1 MSASY
6 VVIARRYRPQ
16 TFAQVVG
23 QESIVRT
30 IQRAISSNTTS
41 HAYIFSGQRG
51 TGKTTL
57 ARLCAKALNCEHL
70 SEDGEPCNTCT
81 SCLEISESRSI
92 DVQEIDGASNRGID
106 HIRSL
111 TQSTCYV
118 PATSRFKIYIIDEV
132 HMLTKEAFNALLK
145 TLEEPPPLVKFLLAT
160 TEMHKIPPT
169 IQSRCQRFQ
178 LKRLPCEDIVS
189 KLQRIVQ
196 DMGISADPEALV
208 RLATY
213 ADGGLRDAE
222 SLLDQLIA
230 FSDGHISCDILAE
243 VLGLMP
249 KTFFTDLN
257 QAIQTSDLQAAYT
270 LSDAIFYQG
279 KDVGHCIDDIC
290 NHVRTLLLFKLGSP
304 LSSISATATE
314 DEIFRKTSSLLSK
327 EQFIELFNILAE
339 AQRDIKTASS
349 QRFLLEMLLINI
361 VTISRKIP
369 LPLIAQRLSD
379 LEMSLAAPPSEP
391 CIQVEKKVVEKL
403 PKKPDLKKD
412 SLAPHPPLIK
422 AQNENIVAQT
432 ASTQI
437 RNTPLA
443 ALPIEQE
450 QARLENLVHFAATE
464 LNATIHNT
472 NTQ

>member
-1 MSASY
+1 MSAQY
-6 VVIARRYRPQ
+6 IVIARRYRPQ
-16 TFAQVVG
+16 TFAQIIG
-23 QESIVRT
+23 QEAIVRT
-30 IQRAISSNTTS
+30 VQRAIVSNTTS

-51 TGKTTL
+51 TGKTTF

-70 SEDGEPCNTCT
+70 SSDGEPCNACT
-81 SCLEISESRSI
+81 SCREISESRSV

-160 TEMHKIPPT
+160 TEMHKIPAT

-178 LKRLPCEDIVS
+178 LKRLTCEHIVN

-196 DMGISADPEALV
+196 DMSISADPEALV

-222 SLLDQLIA
+222 SLLDQLIS
-230 FSDGHISCDILAE
+230 FSDGHISCDMLTE

-249 KTFFTDLN
+249 KTFFIDLN
-257 QAIQTSDLQAAYT
+257 KAIQTSDLQAAYT

-279 KDVGHCIDDIC
+279 KDVGHCMDDIC
-290 NHVRTLLLFKLGSP
+290 AHARNLLLFKLGSSQS
-304 LSSISATATE
+304 LISTTATE
-314 DEIFRKTSSLLSK
+314 DAIFRTTASLLSK

-361 VTISRKIP
+361 VTISRKVP
-369 LPLIAQRLSD
+369 LPFIAKKLSE
-379 LEMSLAAPPSEP
+379 LEKTLGTSSPIPEP
-391 CIQVEKKVVEKL
+391 CVQIEKKVSKKL
-403 PKKPDLKKD
+403 ENTKEPLVPPKTAIMP
-412 SLAPHPPLIK
+412 SE
-422 AQNENIVAQT
+422 ENIVAQKT
-432 ASTQI
+432 STQI
-437 RNTPLA
+437 RNAPLA
-443 ALPIEQE
+443 DLPIEQE

-464 LNATIHNT
+464 LNATMHNT
-472 NTQ
+472 NAQ